1 MKRKQGFTLIEIMIV
16 VLIIG
21 MLAAIAV
28 PSFMKARE
36 NSRKNACINNLRQ
49 IDAAKEQYAMEE
61 NLTDGS
67 AIADELAG
75 VVEYIKGGAPTCP
88 GGGDYTYNAV
98 GVDPTC
104 SIGGHSLAGDWD
116 TETEVGGG

>member
-49 IDAAKEQYAMEE
+49 IDAAKEQVAMED
-61 NLTDGS
+61 NLSDGAAS
-67 AIADELAG
+67 VAAD
-75 VVEYIKGGAPTCP
+75 VNSFIKGGAPTCP
-88 GGGDYTYNAV
+88 AGGTYTYGAI
-98 GVDPTC
+98 GTDPTC
-104 SIGGHSLAGDWD
+104 SIAGHVLGGDFDSTD
-116 TETEVGGG
+116 